1 MLRIAPIVAIR
12 LSWAPMSR
20 PRILLGEDHSR
31 VADELRRLLEPEFDV
46 VAVVG
51 DGNAL
56 LREADAMC
64 PDVIVTDIVMPGL
77 DGIAATS
84 TLLAQRPGSR
94 VVLITVYDD
103 LELVVRG
110 YAAGAL
116 ACVSKVTA
124 SRDLIPAVRAALRV
138 GRYGP
143 TLRSEG
149 SPLGNAPSASQG
161 GASQGGH
168 AGEGTAHPRDP

>member
-1 MLRIAPIVAIR
+1 
-12 LSWAPMSR
+12 MSR
-20 PRILLGEDHSR
+20 PRILLGEDHPR
-31 VADELRRLLEPEFDV
+31 VADELRRLLEPQFDV
-46 VAVVG
+46 AAVVG
-51 DGNAL
+51 DWSAL
-56 LREADAMC
+56 LREAEVMC

-84 TLLAQRPGSR
+84 TLLARRPGSR

-124 SRDLIPAVRAALRV
+124 SSDLVPAVRAALRV

-143 TLRSEG
+143 APGSEG
-149 SPLGNAPSASQG
+149 VASRQC
-161 GASQGGH
+161 AIC
-168 AGEGTAHPRDP
+168 

>member
-1 MLRIAPIVAIR
+1 
-12 LSWAPMSR
+12 MSR
-20 PRILLGEDHSR
+20 PRILLGEDHPR
-31 VADELRRLLEPEFDV
+31 VADELRRLLEPQFDV
-46 VAVVG
+46 AAVVG
-51 DGNAL
+51 DWSAL
-56 LREADAMC
+56 LREAEVMC

-84 TLLAQRPGSR
+84 TLLARRPGSR

-124 SRDLIPAVRAALRV
+124 SSDLVPAVRAALRV

-143 TLRSEG
+143 APRSEG
-149 SPLGNAPSASQG
+149 SPLGNAPSGRQE
-161 GASQGGH
+161 GASHGGDS
-168 AGEGTAHPRDP
+168 GEGAAHPRDHNGERK